1 MCAVCTWILAAGH
14 LTPHGAGEAAPEDPS
29 VSSRRTTTVVK
40 FGLCNHTLNLHAK
53 IHSGYTLDYYNFEDQ
68 IAQKK
73 LLVILLVID
82 TNISTSKN
90 FSELQAKPHPGK
102 TNRKLAQIKVLQGQ
116 LPKYYA
122 VLIKP
127 DQIHQIFLTLCSSHI
142 LLQCHILPFWLV
154 GCLIPSLSRGRTI
167 PLVALFS

>member
-1 MCAVCTWILAAGH
+1 MCAVRTWMLAAGC
-14 LTPHGAGEAAPEDPS
+14 LTPQGAGEAAPEDSS

-40 FGLCNHTLNLHAK
+40 FGLCNHTLNLRAK
-53 IHSGYTLDYYNFEDQ
+53 EFTSGDTLDYSNFEDQ

-73 LLVILLVID
+73 LLVIMLVTD
-82 TNISTSKN
+82 TDISTSKN

-102 TNRKLAQIKVLQGQ
+102 TNRKLAQIKVLQGH

-127 DQIHQIFLTLCSSHI
+127 DQIHQIFLTLS
-142 LLQCHILPFWLV
+142 
-154 GCLIPSLSRGRTI
+154 
-167 PLVALFS
+167 VAILFSSATYCLFGLLDV